1 MGRLTIEKK
10 RTYNNDFNMFW
21 LWRQRHLKKGC
32 NDDARDDGKDGDA
45 MIARILRE

>member
-1 MGRLTIEKK
+1 M
-10 RTYNNDFNMFW
+10 YW

-32 NDDARDDGKDGDA
+32 NDDARDDDDDDDDADDDDGEDRDDGKDGDA